1 MKKGKDPNTD
11 AGASHMPR
19 VKSDCKKGVATTA
32 AHIIHIARFDCI
44 SSTPGNLK
52 V

>member
-19 VKSDCKKGVATTA
+19 VMSDWEERRGNN
-32 AHIIHIARFDCI
+32 
-44 SSTPGNLK
+44 SST
-52 V
+52 